1 MFGIGGTELFLIL
14 LFGFLI
20 VGPDKLPEL
29 AKTVGKAIAKFRNA
43 QDEMSNIIKKSDVY
57 DPESSEPFKNPLDA
71 LDKASAALSKK
82 DSMAKSAAGKPV
94 ASPSPGVDDA
104 KKAETFSERK
114 ARYDR
119 ERAAKKAAEKAA
131 AEQEAA
137 SAAAAASAAVKAGD
151 RPAPV
156 EKKIEAVEDS
166 AGGAAASKSP
176 AASQVPAADGADVSA
191 GKEA

>member
-20 VGPDKLPEL
+20 VGPDKLPDL

-43 QDEMSNIIKKSDVY
+43 QDEMSNIIKKTDVY

-71 LDKASAALSKK
+71 LGKASDALTKKEASKAK
-82 DSMAKSAAGKPV
+82 SANAKSAASSSSSA
-94 ASPSPGVDDA
+94 ASDV
-104 KKAETFSERK
+104 KAETFSERK

-119 ERAAKKAAEKAA
+119 ERAAKKAAEK
-131 AEQEAA
+131 EAA
-137 SAAAAASAAVKAGD
+137 KAAAAAASAAVKTGD
-151 RPAPV
+151 APKSA
-156 EKKIEAVEDS
+156 ESKIS
-166 AGGAAASKSP
+166 
-176 AASQVPAADGADVSA
+176 AADDAPEKAASA